1 MSEIAKLVP
10 KVVERQ
16 KGVMTTLENFVAIA
30 QAEGLTGIAIAG
42 VDAQGFTHTAFE
54 SGENIA
60 TLIGA
65 VVRIQKRL
73 LDHQDG

>member
-1 MSEIAKLVP
+1 MGDIAKLVP

-30 QAEGLTGIAIAG
+30 VDEGLTGIAIAG

-65 VVRIQKRL
+65 VARIQKRL
-73 LDHQDG
+73 LDHQEG